1 MYISLIFYKGCEIM
15 AQMTYV
21 CLYLDY
27 LDSFR
32 GLSDAACG
40 KLVKAMLHYALTGED
55 SQLAGPARI
64 LWPSIRSQMERDGK
78 KYLQRCETNRINGAK
93 GGRPTKNPSVIL
105 ETEGFFEK
113 PKKAKE
119 KEKEKDKEKNND
131 NVNEKANEN
140 ANANEKEKEKE
151 NPVRQEPAVPR
162 DWETELFAQR
172 AEKIRRAKGGLE
184 DREAGSLTPL
194 GIPEYLRAGS
204 SEPDRWLPV

>member
-1 MYISLIFYKGCEIM
+1 M
-15 AQMTYV
+15 AQMPYI
-21 CLYLDY
+21 CLYISY

-32 GLSDAACG
+32 DLSDAALG
-40 KLVKAMLHYALTGED
+40 KLMRAMLQYALTGEAPK
-55 SQLAGPARI
+55 LTGPARI
-64 LWPSIRSQMERDGK
+64 LWPIVQSQMDRDK
-78 KYLQRCETNRINGAK
+78 EKYRDRCETNRINGAK

-119 KEKEKDKEKNND
+119 MENEKDKEKNND

-140 ANANEKEKEKE
+140 ANANEKEKE
-151 NPVRQEPAVPR
+151 NPARQEPAVPR

-204 SEPDRWLPV
+204 SEPDRWPPV